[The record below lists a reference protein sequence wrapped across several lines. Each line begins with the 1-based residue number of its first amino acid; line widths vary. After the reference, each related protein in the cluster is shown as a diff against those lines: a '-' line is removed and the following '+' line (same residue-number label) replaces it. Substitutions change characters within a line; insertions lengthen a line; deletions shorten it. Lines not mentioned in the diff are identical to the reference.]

1 MAFQNMYQQL
11 LGIPGTN
18 LGLCKTFINEAFAMI
33 QDENVWSF
41 QCQVGGWLTPG
52 LLGGNYSGRGRGHR
66 RGHEWDDDHDHRWD
80 RERDYERVHGY
91 NPGSTF
97 LSPGTITVEPFTN
110 TITGDAVA
118 TKAWNSITHRPL
130 LTEQQ
135 IRVPYFS
142 LYSIIAQ
149 GNNGTVAYATVVT
162 PGSGQTPGTYVVP
175 VLDATTGIGAT
186 VSVTVEPD
194 GTVACEPRVLTP
206 GSGYTQPYFFF
217 SEGGTPATF
226 NVSLIAVLTIDRP
239 WMEPPQWNDGYM
251 VYQAYFAAP
260 PGFKR
265 WWQIRDTSDNFEMDY
280 SSFTQIDLARED
292 AERTV
297 FNEPTMVVYYG
308 QDQRPGSATLGQAV
322 FELWGHPLSR
332 LPYTFGCQ
340 CNWPPLKNP
349 NDTVPFP
356 LTDEL
361 VKWRALELMALF
373 KESQKGDEME
383 RGSGTNWQFLAKAYH
398 EEYEQR
404 LKQIRIMD
412 RHLVDLYFT
421 KVRHT
426 PEAGYQDG
434 FATMTGQINIGTF

>member
-1 MAFQNMYQQL
+1 MSFQNMYQQL

-18 LGLCKTFINEAFAMI
+18 LGLCKTFINEALAMI

-41 QCQVGGWLTPG
+41 QCQVGGWYTPG
-52 LLGGNYSGRGRGHR
+52 LLGGNYSGRGRDHGRDH
-66 RGHEWDDDHDHRWD
+66 GWDHDHDHRWD

-91 NPGSTF
+91 NPGSIF

-135 IRVPYFS
+135 IRIPYFS
-142 LYSIIAQ
+142 LYSIIAL

-162 PGSGQTPGTYVVP
+162 PGSGQTPGTYVIP
-175 VLDATTGIGAT
+175 VLDATTGMGAT

-251 VYQAYFAAP
+251 VYQSYFAAP

-265 WWQIRDTSDNFEMDY
+265 WWNIRDTENNNIMDFW
-280 SSFTQIDLARED
+280 SKTQIDLANED

-297 FNEPTMVVYYG
+297 FDEPLYVVYYG
-308 QDQRPGSATLGQAV
+308 QDQRPGSATLGQALY
-322 FELWGHPLSR
+322 ELWPHPLSR

-340 CNWPPLKNP
+340 CNGPALKNP

-361 VKWRALELMALF
+361 VKWRALEVMSLF
-373 KESQKGDEME
+373 KESQKGDDME

-421 KVRHT
+421 KAQMT
-426 PEAGYQDG
+426 PPSGSQDG
-434 FATMTGQINIGTF
+434 YATLTGSLNIGTF

>member
-1 MAFQNMYQQL
+1 
-11 LGIPGTN
+11 
-18 LGLCKTFINEAFAMI
+18 
-33 QDENVWSF
+33 
-41 QCQVGGWLTPG
+41 
-52 LLGGNYSGRGRGHR
+52 
-66 RGHEWDDDHDHRWD
+66 
-80 RERDYERVHGY
+80 
-91 NPGSTF
+91 
-97 LSPGTITVEPFTN
+97 
-110 TITGDAVA
+110 
-118 TKAWNSITHRPL
+118 
-130 LTEQQ
+130 
-135 IRVPYFS
+135 
-142 LYSIIAQ
+142 
-149 GNNGTVAYATVVT
+149 
-162 PGSGQTPGTYVVP
+162 
-175 VLDATTGIGAT
+175 
-186 VSVTVEPD
+186 
-194 GTVACEPRVLTP
+194 
-206 GSGYTQPYFFF
+206 
-217 SEGGTPATF
+217 
-226 NVSLIAVLTIDRP
+226 
-239 WMEPPQWNDGYM
+239 
-251 VYQAYFAAP
+251 
-260 PGFKR
+260 
-265 WWQIRDTSDNFEMDY
+265 MDY

-361 VKWRALELMALF
+361 VKWRALEVMALF

-426 PEAGYQDG
+426 PEAGFQDG
-434 FATMTGQINIGTF
+434 FATMTGQVNIGTF